1 MERLDILPPDVVIRR
16 LPLYARSLRY
26 LLQEGIHSVSSQEL
40 GERINV
46 TAAQI
51 RKDLSYFGEFGKQGI
66 GYDVE
71 KLLNHIEKILGLTHE
86 WPVAMV
92 GVGHLGQAIARYDGF
107 RSKGIYIVAL
117 FDNDPEKIGTEVG
130 GIPIQSDEHIPTV
143 VREQHIRLAI
153 VAVPAFRAQE
163 VTDVLVASGVRA
175 ILNYAPIILHVPEGV
190 WVRCIDPVAVLH
202 SMTYYLGREENAAL
216 AHNGQRK
223 QKETRTRI
231 ESFKRLENM
240 IEAGDALA

>member
-1 MERLDILPPDVVIRR
+1 MERPDVLPPDVVIRR

-26 LLQEGIHSVSSQEL
+26 LLQEGVLSVSSQEL

-71 KLLNHIEKILGLTHE
+71 KLLNHIEGILGLTHE
-86 WPVAMV
+86 WPVALV
-92 GVGHLGQAIARYDGF
+92 GVGHLGQAIARYEGF

-117 FDNDPEKIGTEVG
+117 FDNDQEKVGTEVAG
-130 GIPIQSDEHIPTV
+130 LTIQSDEHIPSV
-143 VREQHIRLAI
+143 VREHGIRLAI
-153 VAVPAFRAQE
+153 VAVPAARAQQ
-163 VTDVLVASGVRA
+163 VTDTLVAAGVRA

-190 WVRCIDPVAVLH
+190 WVRSIDPVAVLH
-202 SMTYYLGREENAAL
+202 SMTYYLGREEQTSLHHTVQNHADGKQIDAL
-216 AHNGQRK
+216 R
-223 QKETRTRI
+223 
-231 ESFKRLENM
+231 RLENL